1 MAATQDVPV
10 REQTLALVQSYQ
22 TLIAQRCFDQ
32 WIELWAEDGTCEF
45 PYALEGRPR
54 LLQGKD
60 AIYRYMTT
68 YADGIVI
75 DAVEEMRIHP
85 MLDPEMAAVEL
96 ATAGRVLPSGRPYN
110 QRYVVIFEAKN
121 GKIWRY
127 REYWNPL
134 VSLEAY
140 GGLDAWLS
148 ADTETPS
155 GEVS

>member
-96 ATAGRVLPSGRPYN
+96 ATAGRVLPSGRAYN
-110 QRYVVIFEAKN
+110 QRYVVIFEVKN
-121 GKIWRY
+121 GKLWRY

-134 VSLEAY
+134 IAIEAF
-140 GGLDAWLS
+140 GGMAAYLS
-148 ADTETPS
+148 NGQTQEE
-155 GEVS
+155 GKI